1 MALAVEVVQ
10 AEDIPALFAVLSRNG
25 FPTDGLRDHLET
37 ALVAREGEG
46 VIGSAALECY
56 GTVAL
61 LRSIAV
67 VVAQRGQGLGERLT
81 RSALGLAQA

>member
-1 MALAVEVVQ
+1 
-10 AEDIPALFAVLSRNG
+10 
-25 FPTDGLRDHLET
+25 
-37 ALVAREGEG
+37 